1 MSTTKKPASLL
12 DALIPIIA
20 IIIMLATSVS
30 FYGADSSYGA
40 NQIVL
45 ILGAAI
51 ATLIGFKN
59 GFSWKEIEAGIVKGI
74 STSLGAIL
82 ILLMVGS
89 LIGSWILAGTVPS
102 MIYYGLQVLN
112 PTIFYAAA
120 CIICALVSISIGSSW
135 TTAGTVG
142 VALIGIATG
151 LDMSLAITAGA
162 VISGAYFGDKMS
174 PLSDTTNLAPAVAG
188 TDLFTHIRHM
198 AWTTGPSIIIATIIF
213 ILIGIF
219 QDSSNS
225 QVSLGETVAL
235 LQTQFQ
241 ISPLALVP
249 LFIVLFMAYRRF
261 PAFLTLLVG
270 ALVGGLFAVFLQPYA
285 IQRSSGENL
294 YQCELATEDSGLQCQ
309 FKKLVEKQNEIN
321 LNVILSGENNETV
334 EYTLVQKEISDNQ
347 PVKLEYQGK
356 DIHVQLTERSFVAQ
370 NIDAIWRALFEGYK
384 SDTGDVTVDDLL
396 SRGGMG
402 SMLNTIWL
410 ILCAMTFGAVLETIG
425 LLERIVRS
433 ILSLAKSTGSLIA
446 SVIATCIGTNIIAA
460 DQYIA
465 IVLPGRMYRAEF
477 KRRQLDPK
485 NLSRV
490 LEDSATITSPLIPW
504 NTCGAYMAGALG
516 VPTLVYL
523 PFCFFNIVNPII
535 SVIYGITNFKIE
547 PIANKTEATDKPTE
561 NMI

>member
-1 MSTTKKPASLL
+1 MSDNKKQASLL
-12 DALIPIIA
+12 DALLPIGA
-20 IIIMLATSVS
+20 IVIMLVASVS
-30 FYGADSSYGA
+30 FYGSDSSYGG
-40 NQIVL
+40 NQIAL
-45 ILGAAI
+45 ILGAAL
-51 ATLIGFKN
+51 ASLIGFKN
-59 GFSWKEIEAGIVKGI
+59 GYTWKEIESGIVKGI

-112 PTIFYAAA
+112 PSIFYAAA

-162 VISGAYFGDKMS
+162 IISGAYFGDKMS

-198 AWTTGPSIIIATIIF
+198 AWTTGPSIIIAIILF
-213 ILIGIF
+213 SLIGLF
-219 QDSSNS
+219 QDSNNS
-225 QVSLGETVAL
+225 QATLGSTVLLLQSQFNITIWAL
-235 LQTQFQ
+235 L
-241 ISPLALVP
+241 P
-249 LFIVLFMAYRRF
+249 LFLVLFMAYRKY

-270 ALVGGLFAVFLQPYA
+270 SLVGGIFAVVLQPQAVQRMVSNSLYECEVVSA
-285 IQRSSGENL
+285 SNVETCQFNQLVNQNEKVQLEISLSDEKGRSNNLNIVQADLMDKPVEVEYEGQVVSLKLHERSSIT
-294 YQCELATEDSGLQCQ
+294 QS
-309 FKKLVEKQNEIN
+309 
-321 LNVILSGENNETV
+321 
-334 EYTLVQKEISDNQ
+334 
-347 PVKLEYQGK
+347 
-356 DIHVQLTERSFVAQ
+356 
-370 NIDAIWRALFEGYK
+370 IDAVWRSLFDGYK
-384 SDTGDVTVDDLL
+384 SNTGDASVDDLL
-396 SRGGMG
+396 SRGGMS

-425 LLERIVRS
+425 ILQRLVES
-433 ILSLAKSTGSLIA
+433 ILSMAKSTGSLVA
-446 SVIATCIGTNIIAA
+446 SVITTCIGTNIIAA

-465 IVLPGRMYRAEF
+465 IVLPGRMFRAEF
-477 KRRQLDPK
+477 KRRQLQPK

-523 PFCFFNIVNPII
+523 PFCFFNLANPILSI
-535 SVIYGITNFKIE
+535 IYGFANFKIE
-547 PIANKTEATDKPTE
+547 RIQDVDDKTTSDAALT
-561 NMI
+561 N